1 MARRSFLATGGIGAV
16 PMPLTIRRTSKPSVS
31 ILWRPVSRMRAAI
44 WTPPARL
51 AVGATTN
58 VSWAGCSRAF
68 WATHATT
75 ASSWQLPSLEHQH
88 AVRGLLLVAEL
99 LEQLVLHPGV
109 RPERARAHREELLDR
124 DGPARVLRRHARDGG
139 MVGPHGDPRPC
150 LGADLDRRVAHVA
163 QPAHADLRQGEPR
176 IVAAIRLDAGVDHP
190 RAAGQRVAHD
200 PEQRRVFV
208 QLVRDLGGELVHS

>member
-51 AVGATTN
+51 AVGATTK
-58 VSWAGCSRAF
+58 VSWRRLQPGLLGHPRG
-68 WATHATT
+68 HRLVG
-75 ASSWQLPSLEHQH
+75 QLPPLEHQH
-88 AVRGLLLVAEL
+88 AVRGLLLVPEL
-99 LEQLVLHPGV
+99 LEQLALHPGV

-124 DGPARVLRRHARDGG
+124 DGPARVLGRHARDGG
-139 MVGPHGDPRPC
+139 MVGPDRDPRPR

-176 IVAAIRLDAGVDHP
+176 IVAAVRLDAGVDHP

-200 PEQRRVFV
+200 PEQRRVLA